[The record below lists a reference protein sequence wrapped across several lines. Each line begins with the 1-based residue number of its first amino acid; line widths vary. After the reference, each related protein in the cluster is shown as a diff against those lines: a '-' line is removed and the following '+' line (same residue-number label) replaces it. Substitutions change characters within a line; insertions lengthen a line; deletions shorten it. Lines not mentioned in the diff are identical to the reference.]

1 MDRDRGVTRVGG
13 FNFES
18 TAMSHPLH
26 RTHTRVL
33 AGTLLVLGVACHKAE
48 EKASDEK
55 QPAVGGKTILVA
67 AQPFTETLGAI
78 GTVTP
83 RVGHVASL
91 SAPAAGRVGQVLVT
105 MGRVVH
111 AGDPLIEL
119 DQAPFRASLEAAQA
133 AYDAAQ
139 QASERQ
145 QRLAQEGIAPR
156 KDAQQA
162 VADLARARN
171 DLEIARRAEN
181 LSIIRANISGVV
193 TRIVAT
199 IGSSVD
205 PSQPLIE
212 IADPSTI
219 DIVLSVTPTDAG
231 RVHIGA
237 RTTLTAGQSQGGES
251 LGVGN
256 VVEVSSA
263 VDSATRSVPVRVQA
277 PGTRRPLRFGETV
290 FGAIAVATRGAAIVI
305 PIEALVPDG
314 ETFKVFVVDANNV
327 AHSRPVTVGGKTT
340 TTAEITDGLKA
351 GERIVTFG
359 AYGMQDSAKVIPV
372 APLADSAKSEKP

>member
-1 MDRDRGVTRVGG
+1 
-13 FNFES
+13 
-18 TAMSHPLH
+18 MSHTLDRVH
-26 RTHTRVL
+26 VRVL
-33 AGTLLVLGVACHKAE
+33 AGALVAFCAACHRAE
-48 EKASDEK
+48 EKEPEK
-55 QPAVGGKTILVA
+55 QPAVGAKTVVVV

-78 GTVTP
+78 GSVAP

-91 SAPAAGRVGQVLVT
+91 SAPAAGRVGQVLVSL
-105 MGRVVH
+105 GRAVRV
-111 AGDPLIEL
+111 GDPLIEL

-133 AYDAAQ
+133 TYDAAQ

-145 QRLAQEGIAPR
+145 QHLAQEGIGTR

-171 DLEIARRAEN
+171 DLAIARRAEN
-181 LSIIRANISGVV
+181 LSIIKAPISGVV
-193 TRIVAT
+193 TRVVAT

-212 IADPSTI
+212 IADPTKL
-219 DIVLSVTPTDAG
+219 DIVLSVTPSDAP
-231 RVHIGA
+231 RVHQGA

-251 LGVGN
+251 LGVGS
-256 VVEVSSA
+256 VVEISGA
-263 VDSATRSVPVRVQA
+263 VDSMTRSVAVHVQA
-277 PGTRRPLRFGETV
+277 PTTRRPLRFGETV
-290 FGAIAVATRGAAIVI
+290 FGSIAVASHAAAIVI

-314 ETFKVFVVDANNV
+314 ESFKVFVVDANNV
-327 AHSRPVTVGGKTT
+327 AHSRPVTVGGRTT

-359 AYGMQDSAKVIPV
+359 AYGMQDSAKVIPLP
-372 APLADSAKSEKP
+372 PLSDSAKSEKP

>member
-1 MDRDRGVTRVGG
+1 
-13 FNFES
+13 
-18 TAMSHPLH
+18 
-26 RTHTRVL
+26 
-33 AGTLLVLGVACHKAE
+33 
-48 EKASDEK
+48 
-55 QPAVGGKTILVA
+55 
-67 AQPFTETLGAI
+67 
-78 GTVTP
+78 
-83 RVGHVASL
+83 
-91 SAPAAGRVGQVLVT
+91 
-105 MGRVVH
+105 
-111 AGDPLIEL
+111 LIEL
-119 DQAPFRASLEAAQA
+119 DQAPFRASLEAAEA
-133 AYDAAQ
+133 AYAAAQ

-181 LSIIRANISGVV
+181 LSIIKAPISGVV
-193 TRIVAT
+193 TRVVAT

-219 DIVLSVTPTDAG
+219 DIVLSVTPSDAA
-231 RVHIGA
+231 RVRPGA
-237 RTTLTAGQSQGGES
+237 KANLTAGQSQGGES
-251 LGVGN
+251 LGVGD

-263 VDSATRSVPVRVQA
+263 VDSTTRSVAVRVQA
-277 PGTRRPLRFGETV
+277 AHTRRPLRFGETV
-290 FGAIAVATRGAAIVI
+290 FGAIAVAARAGAIVV

-314 ETFKVFVVDANNV
+314 EGFKVFVVDANNI

-340 TTAEITDGLKA
+340 TTAEISDGLKA

-372 APLADSAKSEKP
+372 APLSDSAKPETP